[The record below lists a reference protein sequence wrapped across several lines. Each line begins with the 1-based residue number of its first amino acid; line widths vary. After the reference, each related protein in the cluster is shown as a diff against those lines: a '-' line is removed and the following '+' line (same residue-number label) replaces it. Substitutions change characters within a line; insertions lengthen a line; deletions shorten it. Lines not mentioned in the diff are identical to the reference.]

1 MSINVCIICGHLTK
15 DVELA
20 KTQNGNSVVKFTV
33 AVNGYNDTTDFI
45 NCVAWNKLAEIMN
58 KYCKK
63 GDLVTVE
70 GRISV
75 RNYENQQGKK
85 VYITE
90 IVANNVQLPPKSDSN
105 GQNYNSNVNTYQ
117 QQYQANNNTY
127 GTQNTYVQPSLTQ
140 QAEQQAYYGNGN
152 DSLDIN
158 SDDLPF

>member
-15 DVELA
+15 DVELS
-20 KTQNGNSVVKFTV
+20 KTQNGNSVAKFTV

-45 NCVAWNKLAEIMN
+45 NCVAWNKLADIVNM
-58 KYCKK
+58 YCNK

-75 RNYENQQGKK
+75 RNYENQKGKK

-90 IVANNVQLPPKSDSN
+90 VVANNVQLPPKSDSN
-105 GQNYNSNVNTYQ
+105 GKNYNSNVNTYQ
-117 QQYQANNNTY
+117 QPNQADNNAY

-140 QAEQQAYYGNGN
+140 QIAQQEYNSGSNFKI
-152 DSLDIN
+152 D

>member
-1 MSINVCIICGHLTK
+1 MINVAVIAGHLTK
-15 DVELA
+15 DVELS
-20 KTQNGNSVVKFTV
+20 KTQSGNSVAKFTV

-45 NCVAWNKLAEIMN
+45 NCVAWNKLADILNM
-58 KYCKK
+58 YCKK

-90 IVANNVQLPPKSDSN
+90 VVASNVQLPPRNSSN
-105 GQNYNSNVNTYQ
+105 EQNYNPNVNTYQ
-117 QQYQANNNTY
+117 QQNQANNNAY

-140 QAEQQAYYGNGN
+140 QIAKQEYN
-152 DSLDIN
+152 DESCLQIA

>member
-15 DVELA
+15 DVELL
-20 KTQNGNSVVKFTV
+20 KTQNGNSVAKFTV
-33 AVNGYNDTTDFI
+33 AVDGYNDNTDFI
-45 NCVAWNKLAEIMN
+45 NCVAWNKLADIVNM
-58 KYCKK
+58 YCKK

-90 IVANNVQLPPKSDSN
+90 VVANNVQLPPKSDSN
-105 GQNYNSNVNTYQ
+105 GQNYNPNVNTYQ
-117 QQYQANNNTY
+117 QSNQANNNAY

-140 QAEQQAYYGNGN
+140 QIAQQEYN
-152 DSLDIN
+152 DASNFRIDSN
-158 SDDLPF
+158 DLPF

>member
-1 MSINVCIICGHLTK
+1 MINVAVIAGHLTK

-20 KTQNGNSVVKFTV
+20 KTQNGNSVAKFTV
-33 AVNGYNDTTDFI
+33 AVNGINDNTDFI
-45 NCVAWNKLAEIMN
+45 NCVAWNKLADIVNM
-58 KYCKK
+58 YCKK

-75 RNYENQQGKK
+75 RNYENQQGQK

-90 IVANNVQLPPKSDSN
+90 VVANNVQLPPKNASN

-117 QQYQANNNTY
+117 QPNQAYNNAY

-140 QAEQQAYYGNGN
+140 QIAQQEYN
-152 DSLDIN
+152 DGSGLQIA

>member
-1 MSINVCIICGHLTK
+1 MSINVCIICGRLTK
-15 DVELA
+15 DIELS

-33 AVNGYNDTTDFI
+33 AVDGYNDNTNFI
-45 NCVAWNKLAEIMN
+45 NCVAWNKLADILN
-58 KYCKK
+58 QYCKK

-75 RNYENQQGKK
+75 RNYENQQGQK

-105 GQNYNSNVNTYQ
+105 GQNYNHNVNTYQ
-117 QQYQANNNTY
+117 QPNQANNNAY

-140 QAEQQAYYGNGN
+140 QIAQQEYN
-152 DSLDIN
+152 DASNLDIA
-158 SDDLPF
+158 SDDLPFK

>member
-1 MSINVCIICGHLTK
+1 MSINIALICGRLTK
-15 DVELA
+15 DIELS
-20 KTQNGNSVVKFTV
+20 KTQNGNSVTKFTV
-33 AVNGYNDTTDFI
+33 ALDGYNDNTNFI
-45 NCVAWNKLAEIMN
+45 NCVAWNKLADILN
-58 KYCKK
+58 QYCKK

-75 RNYENQQGKK
+75 RNYDNQQGQK

-90 IVANNVQLPPKSDSN
+90 VVASNVQLPPKNASN

-117 QQYQANNNTY
+117 KPNQANNNTY

-140 QAEQQAYYGNGN
+140 QAEQQAYYGNSN